1 MSKRP
6 EAYSPIPS
14 PVSGRR
20 TLAWAVGIAVAAVA
34 AYHNSFAVP
43 FFFDDTLSITQNESI
58 RELWKLGRVLWPPV
72 EAGTGGR
79 PLLNFSFAVNY
90 AAGGLG
96 VWGYH
101 AVNLAIHVAAGW
113 VLFGLVR
120 RTLRQP
126 VMGGRFGRVATD
138 LGGAAALLW
147 VVHPLQTESVTYLS
161 QRAEALAG
169 FFYLLTLYGCVRVAE
184 ESGGRRWRWVAVG
197 AFFAGVLA
205 KEIVATAPV
214 VALLYDAIF
223 LSGSLRAAWR
233 ERRGTYVGL
242 ASGLVL
248 LAILMA
254 TSELSRRGVG
264 FGEKI
269 SWLDYVTTEL
279 EAVALYLKLSVW
291 PHPLV
296 IDYGLTPARGGG
308 VLWISAL
315 VVVGV
320 VGATLVGLWRR
331 PVLGF
336 AGAWV
341 LVILAPT
348 SSVVPVAIQPTA
360 EHRMYLPLAGVVVL
374 AVTLAYRW
382 AGRAGLV
389 GMLVVAAGFGWMTER
404 RNEDYRSKES
414 IWRAT
419 IAARPDNWRARSA
432 LALALFEQQRLA
444 DGIEQ
449 VSLAIQLNPTEAK
462 LFNNLANA
470 LAAAGRS
477 AEAIAAGK
485 QAVALDPDYADARN
499 SLANALLKAGRLPE
513 AVEQFQEA
521 LRRKT
526 SSVEIHCNLA
536 DALRQVGRLAEAVE
550 HGEAALRL
558 KPEFAEA
565 HGNLGLA
572 LAEQG
577 KLAEAVGHYEAALRL
592 RPSYLEVRNNLGV
605 ALLNAGRLAE
615 ALAVLAEALRQK
627 PDYAVAHNSL
637 GIVLAKIGRV
647 EEAGGEF
654 EAALRIKPDYVNA
667 RENLRVLRAMQAAPA
682 APRE

>member
-1 MSKRP
+1 M
-6 EAYSPIPS
+6 
-14 PVSGRR
+14 
-20 TLAWAVGIAVAAVA
+20 LAWAVGIAVAAVA

-43 FFFDDTLSITQNESI
+43 LFFDDTLSITQNESI
-58 RELWKLGRVLWPPV
+58 RALWPLGRVLWPPV

-79 PLLNFSFAVNY
+79 PLLNLSFALNY
-90 AAGGLG
+90 AAGGLD

-126 VMGGRFGRVATD
+126 VLSARFGKMATQ

-147 VVHPLQTESVTYLS
+147 VLHPLQTESVTYLS
-161 QRAEALAG
+161 QRAEALVG
-169 FFYLLTLYGCVRVAE
+169 FFYLLTLYGFVRNADE
-184 ESGGRRWRWVAVG
+184 TGARAWRWVAVG
-197 AFFAGVLA
+197 AFFAGVLT

-223 LSGSLRAAWR
+223 LSGSLRGAWR
-233 ERRGTYVGL
+233 ERRGTYLGL
-242 ASGLVL
+242 ASGWVL
-248 LAILMA
+248 LAVLMA
-254 TSELSRRGVG
+254 TSELGRRGVG
-264 FGEKI
+264 FGEKVG
-269 SWLDYVTTEL
+269 WLDYVATEL

-308 VLWISAL
+308 VLWASAL
-315 VVVGV
+315 VVITV
-320 VGATLVGLWRR
+320 VGATVVGLWRR

-336 AGAWV
+336 VGAWA

-348 SSVVPVAIQPTA
+348 SSVVPVAIQPIA

-382 AGRAGLV
+382 AGRGGLA

-404 RNEDYRSKES
+404 RNQDYRSKET

-432 LALALFEQQRLA
+432 LALALFEQRRLA
-444 DGIEQ
+444 EGIEQ
-449 VSLAIQLNPTEAK
+449 VSIAIQLNPTESK

-477 AEAIAAGK
+477 TEAIAAG
-485 QAVALDPDYADARN
+485 QRAVALDPDYAEARN
-499 SLANALLKAGRLPE
+499 SLADALLKAGRLPE

-526 SSVEIHCNLA
+526 SSAEIHCNLA
-536 DALRQVGRLAEAVE
+536 DALRQVGRLPEAVE
-550 HGEAALRL
+550 HAEAALRL

-577 KLAEAVGHYEAALRL
+577 KLTEALGHYEAALRL

-615 ALAVLAEALRQK
+615 ARDVLAEALRQK
-627 PDYAVAHNSL
+627 PDYAEAHNSL
-637 GIVLAKIGRV
+637 GIVLAKLGNGA
-647 EEAGGEF
+647 EAGAAF
-654 EAALRIKPDYVNA
+654 EAALRIKSDYVNA
-667 RENLRVLRAMQAAPA
+667 RENLRVLRGMQAAPA